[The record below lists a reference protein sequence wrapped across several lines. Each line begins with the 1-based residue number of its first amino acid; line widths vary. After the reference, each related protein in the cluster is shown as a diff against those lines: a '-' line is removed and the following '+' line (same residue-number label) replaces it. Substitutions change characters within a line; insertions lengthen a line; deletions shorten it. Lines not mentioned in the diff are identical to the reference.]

1 MSLFLQTIRYWV
13 QMLSSYNSCLLYT
26 SGRPNVKTDAAVRLR
41 SELLS
46 DGEEHE
52 ASECESKLSEANISG
67 STAKK
72 AKAILGVVS
81 TKRRF
86 GWFWSLPKCDDEL
99 S

>member
-1 MSLFLQTIRYWV
+1 
-13 QMLSSYNSCLLYT
+13 MLPQKSG
-26 SGRPNVKTDAAVRLR
+26 GRPHVKTDAAVRLL

-99 S
+99 SF